1 MEGMMP
7 HLFIPLPEGLE
18 PPPPEDGPEA
28 FLDAAFAAVTD
39 GDGELTFDELL
50 ALMPPPEDP
59 PPPPP
64 EGEEMPPPGLVIP
77 LPEGFEP
84 PEDAPP
90 EAFLEAAFGM
100 IAGEDAIL
108 TLEELKDWMGQFGP
122 MHGGEPGEGDF
133 GMLPVPPECT
143 DELVTSEMDPQD
155 TNVVCGGQEGNVVF
169 RTVCNEEGYNSQA
182 ISLPADRMASCFGI
196 EAITKNKVIIVI
208 YAEADPGGLIYDSTR
223 DGLENIGMVEL
234 VADDGDAVYRV
245 ELDMDESD
253 PGARVTVRFND
264 HPIGE

>member
-1 MEGMMP
+1 MP
-7 HLFIPLPEGLE
+7 HLFIPLPEDFD
-18 PPPPEDGPEA
+18 PPPPENGPEA
-28 FLDAAFAAVTD
+28 FLDAAFSVITD
-39 GDGELTFDELL
+39 GDGELTFDDLL
-50 ALMPPPEDP
+50 ALMPPPDEM
-59 PPPPP
+59 PPPP
-64 EGEEMPPPGLVIP
+64 EGDEPPPPPMGLHIP

-108 TLEELKDWMGQFGP
+108 TLEELKDWMSKFKPMDGDMVGP
-122 MHGGEPGEGDF
+122 AEGDF
-133 GMLPVPPECT
+133 GMLPDPPECT
-143 DELVTSEMDPQD
+143 DELVTSEMGYQEA
-155 TNVVCGGQEGNVVF
+155 NVPCGGQEGNVVF

-196 EAITKNKVIIVI
+196 EAMTKNKVVFVI
-208 YAEADPGGLIYDSTR
+208 YAEVDPGGLIYDSTR